1 MNPLDENVPVCPE
14 CQADLVFVEI
24 EKLTYDGESHP
35 FEVWRCNSCAK
46 EGDGVQIDYHYPQGM
61 FIGEAAIA

>member
-1 MNPLDENVPVCPE
+1 
-14 CQADLVFVEI
+14 VEI